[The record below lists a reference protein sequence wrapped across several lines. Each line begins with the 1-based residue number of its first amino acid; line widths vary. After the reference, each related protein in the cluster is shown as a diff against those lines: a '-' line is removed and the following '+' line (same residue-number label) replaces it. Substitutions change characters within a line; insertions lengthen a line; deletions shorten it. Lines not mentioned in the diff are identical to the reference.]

1 MAVKVLR
8 VEGFRDDTRSP
19 EERAALEAAEAQ
31 PLDMSVDRVLTEAS
45 ERTGLDD
52 FGATDFRNRLGMLL
66 GEVEADGNVWK
77 AHKAT
82 FVAQCVNTAANR
94 LLIQQFWTEHPEVL
108 DIRIERPVVVIA
120 LPRSGSTHLEN
131 LVGADRRLR
140 HLPVYLAAQPVPNP
154 REAPRSDGLDP
165 RWVRSDDRWQ
175 MMRGNE
181 ILAAMHEHSPDQ
193 ACGENE
199 LQIPD
204 FASYQWEWMADVP
217 GFRDDYLAHDQTPH
231 YRYGRDVLRAIAWQF
246 PGDQR
251 WMLKSNQHSEQ
262 LRPLLDVSPDTTVVM
277 IHRDPVATI
286 QSLLT
291 MRGLMVKSSQ
301 KQPDIDAHVR
311 YWVDRMER
319 MLRAYLRDV
328 ELVPE
333 GQRVDVMFED
343 IVADDVAA
351 AGRVLDGAGLPVTA
365 ESLADIETY
374 TASHPRGKDGRVVYD
389 LEGDFG
395 VDIPTLRERFAF
407 YTEAFGIR
415 PEPGK
420 DRVR

>member
-8 VEGFRDDTRSP
+8 VDGFRDDTRSP

-31 PLDMSVDRVLTEAS
+31 PLAMGVDRVLTEAS

-52 FGATDFRNRLGMLL
+52 FGPPGFTERLGMLL
-66 GEVEADGNVWK
+66 AEVEADANVWK
-77 AHKAT
+77 AQKAT
-82 FVAQCVNTAANR
+82 FVGQCVSAAANR
-94 LLIQQFWTEHPEVL
+94 LLVQRFWTDHPEVF
-108 DIRIERPVVVIA
+108 DVRIERPVVVIA

-140 HLPVYLAAQPVPNP
+140 HLPVYLAAQPVPDP
-154 REAPRSDGLDP
+154 REPPRADGLDP
-165 RWVRSDDRWQ
+165 RWVRSNERWE
-175 MMRGNE
+175 MMRRNE
-181 ILAAMHEHSPDQ
+181 ILAAMHEHSPDH

-231 YRYGRDVLRAIAWQF
+231 YAYGRDVLRAIAWQF

-262 LRPLLDVSPDTTVVM
+262 LGPLLAVSPDTTVVM

-291 MRGLMVKSSQ
+291 MRGLMVKSGQ

-311 YWVDRMER
+311 YWVDRIER
-319 MLRAYLRDV
+319 MLRTYLRDV
-328 ELVPE
+328 ELVP
-333 GQRVDVMFED
+333 GDQRVDVMFEE
-343 IVADDVAA
+343 IIADDVAA
-351 AGRVLDGAGLPVTA
+351 AGQVLEGAGLPVTA
-365 ESLADIETY
+365 DSLADIEAY
-374 TASHPRGKDGRVVYD
+374 TATHPRGRDGRVVYD

-395 VDIPTLRERFAF
+395 VDIPMLRDRFAF